1 MLDGGGNSVEHLT
14 LFISDQGEMHFL
26 QHVLLQ
32 NRTNFICGISMQNQM
47 LRFFKIAPSKL
58 SLIILIQKSKT
69 PNRVILFCLYMNSII
84 ISSVK
89 THRKIGSTWG
99 EILLV
104 SPRATSFSEERGWEG
119 VILLTVMASVV
130 YEWVNKSTKK
140 PAGRI
145 DDHDSNP
152 FFRM

>member
-84 ISSVK
+84 MSSVK
-89 THRKIGSTWG
+89 THVHRKIGSTWG

-119 VILLTVMASVV
+119 VILPTVLASVV
-130 YEWVNKSTKK
+130 CEWVYKSTNTTC
-140 PAGRI
+140 GE
-145 DDHDSNP
+145 D
-152 FFRM
+152 